1 MQTTYSVR
9 VYVELEI
16 TFLNFKNIFVD
27 TPFTE
32 RQKPTDSLVVLEIK
46 QLMKVSRAAISG

>member
-32 RQKPTDSLVVLEIK
+32 RQKPTDSLVLEIK